1 VEKHQQLHQLSLFLM
16 VIVYDVQQDDQQ
28 YVHVVYI
35 EQIILKLERKTDY
48 FYENIFF
55 YNEPDLNIC

>member
-1 VEKHQQLHQLSLFLM
+1 VDFYFSHLWLEKHQQLRQLLLYLM

-35 EQIILKLERKTDY
+35 EQIILRLKQ
-48 FYENIFF
+48 
-55 YNEPDLNIC
+55 

>member
-1 VEKHQQLHQLSLFLM
+1 VDFDFSHLLLEKHQHLRQLLLYLM

-35 EQIILKLERKTDY
+35 EQIILRLKNKKKKNY
-48 FYENIFF
+48 FI
-55 YNEPDLNIC
+55 

>member
-1 VEKHQQLHQLSLFLM
+1 VDFDFSHLLLEKHQHLRQLWLYLM

-35 EQIILKLERKTDY
+35 EQIILRLKNKKKK
-48 FYENIFF
+48 
-55 YNEPDLNIC
+55 